1 MDLVLFV
8 EKLNMIYLSRSFP
21 PEAIDEMVSDFLD
34 KRLSLTQVSEK
45 HTIKYEDLR
54 NILRSKFQTKYL
66 LRYRNE
72 YRAREFGETTR
83 KKSITGASSVV
94 PIVVSLLTEKEM
106 TYVDI
111 ANVHGVCRERDSQI
125 AERVAECGID
135 VARSKN
141 TKRGKAA

>member
-1 MDLVLFV
+1 
-8 EKLNMIYLSRSFP
+8 MIYLSKSFA
-21 PEAIDEMVSDFLD
+21 PEVIEEMVSDFLN
-34 KRLSLTQVSEK
+34 KRLSLATVSEK
-45 HTIKYEDLR
+45 YRINYDDLR

-72 YRAREFGETTR
+72 YRAKEYGEITR
-83 KKSITGASSVV
+83 KKAVTKASAVV

-111 ANVHGVCRERDSQI
+111 ANVHGVCRERVSQI
-125 AERVAECGID
+125 AERVAQCGVD

>member
-1 MDLVLFV
+1 
-8 EKLNMIYLSRSFP
+8 MIYLSKSFA
-21 PEAIDEMVSDFLD
+21 PEVIEEMVSDFLN
-34 KRLSLTQVSEK
+34 KRLSLATVSEK
-45 HTIKYEDLR
+45 YRINYDDLR

-72 YRAREFGETTR
+72 YRAKEYGEITR
-83 KKSITGASSVV
+83 KKAVTKASAVV

-106 TYVDI
+106 NYVDI
-111 ANVHGVCRERDSQI
+111 ANVHGVCRERVSQI
-125 AERVAECGID
+125 AERVAQCGVD